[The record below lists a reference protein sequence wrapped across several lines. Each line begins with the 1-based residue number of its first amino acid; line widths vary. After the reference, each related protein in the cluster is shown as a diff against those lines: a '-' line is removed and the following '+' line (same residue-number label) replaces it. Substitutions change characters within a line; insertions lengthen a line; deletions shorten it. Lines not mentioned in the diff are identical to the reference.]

1 MSSNFTVLAL
11 VLATGMGGGGEGAV
25 PSLSNGVISRKYKGN
40 RTPAKMVPMARR
52 VSPMHSGLR
61 EPVLFVLSAMGWVG
75 AGATWLGLAMDAGVC
90 VGSGGFNESAV
101 FARRLRNR
109 YTSLVRCL
117 TPTGLCYNIILQLTK
132 AFILLPLIHG

>member
-61 EPVLFVLSAMGWVG
+61 EPVLFAFLSRETWPAMGWVG
-75 AGATWLGLAMDAGVC
+75 AGATWFGLAMRAGMC
-90 VGSGGFNESAV
+90 VGSSNASVTEALHEF
-101 FARRLRNR
+101 
-109 YTSLVRCL
+109 
-117 TPTGLCYNIILQLTK
+117 
-132 AFILLPLIHG
+132 

>member
-40 RTPAKMVPMARR
+40 RTPAKMVAMARR

-61 EPVLFVLSAMGWVG
+61 EPVLFALLSRETWPAMGWVG
-75 AGATWLGLAMDAGVC
+75 AGATLLAMGAGMC
-90 VGSGGFNESAV
+90 VGSGASSNAPSC
-101 FARRLRNR
+101 ARRLRNR
-109 YTSLVRCL
+109 YTTFSPPLNTL
-117 TPTGLCYNIILQLTK
+117 T
-132 AFILLPLIHG
+132 